1 MYYPKNSNSC
11 ETFLIIDLLSL
22 SRLFITTALGY
33 NILHEATGQLTDA
46 LSWPV
51 KLMRRLKW
59 YILFWKEPIV
69 RWKVQAFE
77 FILAWPQNKDTQ
89 INLETNHQVSDLMR
103 QLRICGFRNWL
114 AWTPVPIYQSKTFH
128 FNFVVKYIFSH
139 SRWKSFH

>member
-1 MYYPKNSNSC
+1 MYYPKNSNS
-11 ETFLIIDLLSL
+11 FAKVLMIYLLSL
-22 SRLFITTALGY
+22 SFLFITTALGY

-69 RWKVQAFE
+69 RWEVQAFE

-114 AWTPVPIYQSKTFH
+114 AWTPDPIYQSKTFH

>member
-1 MYYPKNSNSC
+1 MYYPKNSNS
-11 ETFLIIDLLSL
+11 FAKVLMIYLLSL
-22 SRLFITTALGY
+22 SFLFITTALGY

-114 AWTPVPIYQSKTFH
+114 AWTPDPIYQSKTFH